1 MSGNALYC
9 TPGDVYVIVCS
20 KNLDRSLYWAY
31 ILDIKNTLEFKNRKE
46 VWQVN
51 LAKIS
56 TNGQITIP
64 IEIRRKLKLKTGDK
78 ILFLER
84 DNGDIVLSNA
94 SLSALLRAQEAFQN
108 VAETTD
114 LKSEYQVQAEIN
126 KIRYNKD

>member
-1 MSGNALYC
+1 MESIHQ
-9 TPGDVYVIVCS
+9 D
-20 KNLDRSLYWAY
+20 
-31 ILDIKNTLEFKNRKE
+31 
-46 VWQVN
+46 
-51 LAKIS
+51 
-56 TNGQITIP
+56 NGQITIP

-94 SLSALLRAQEAFQN
+94 SLTALFRAQEAFQN

>member
-1 MSGNALYC
+1 M
-9 TPGDVYVIVCS
+9 
-20 KNLDRSLYWAY
+20 
-31 ILDIKNTLEFKNRKE
+31 
-46 VWQVN
+46 N

-94 SLSALLRAQEAFQN
+94 SLSASSRAQDAFQN

-114 LKSEYQVQAEIN
+114 HKSEYQVQAEID
-126 KIRYNKD
+126 KIR